1 MTIFMI
7 IVLILFGYVIINNI
21 LDSKAPIEKIEAKL
35 IKKGID
41 NTIDTNNII
50 NVNYVLVFKIPMG
63 KKSFFVK
70 YSEYE
75 KFNQNDEGE
84 LVFKRN
90 RFVDFIVKI

>member
-21 LDSKAPIEKIEAKL
+21 LDSKALIEKIEAKL

-41 NTIDTNNII
+41 NTIDANNII
-50 NVNYVLVFKIPMG
+50 NVNYALVFKTPMG
-63 KKSFFVK
+63 KKSFSVK

>member
-21 LDSKAPIEKIEAKL
+21 LDSKAPIEKMEAKL

-41 NTIDTNNII
+41 NTIDANNVI
-50 NVNYVLVFKIPMG
+50 NVNYVLVFKTPMG
-63 KKSFFVK
+63 KKSFSVK

-75 KFNQNDEGE
+75 KFNQNDEGD